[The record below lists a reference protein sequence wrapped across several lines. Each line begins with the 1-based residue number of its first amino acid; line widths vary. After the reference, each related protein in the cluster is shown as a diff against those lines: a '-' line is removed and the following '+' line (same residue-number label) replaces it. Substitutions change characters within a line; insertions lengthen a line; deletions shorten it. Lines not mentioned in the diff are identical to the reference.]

1 MSSSSASLPG
11 VSTKAQALQQRRL
24 RLGDSA
30 FKAVVGGAAVAILVT
45 FVATAVFL
53 VREAWPSLSH
63 YGPASFVTS
72 SRWAPSEAVATVS
85 HPNPYGILQF
95 VYGTVLTSVIAMLL
109 AVPTA
114 VAIALYITDVAPR
127 RLRRPL
133 AYTVDLFAAVPSVVY
148 GFWGIFAL
156 IPAIRP
162 IANDLSSALS
172 GVPVIGAVFAG
183 PFFGPA
189 YFTAGV
195 VLAIMILPIVT
206 AICRE
211 VFAVAPAAEKE
222 AALALGATR
231 WEMLR
236 MAVLRRSRA
245 GIFGASILGLGR
257 AFGETI
263 AVTMLIGNSVLGI
276 TTSIFGQGATMPSII
291 ANEFTEATEPFHL
304 DALFVVA
311 TVLLVITVIV
321 SLVGKLIVSRISS
334 TIA

>member
-1 MSSSSASLPG
+1 VSSSSASLPG
-11 VSTKAQALQQRRL
+11 ATTKAQVLQQRRL
-24 RLGDSA
+24 RLGDSV
-30 FKAVVGGAAVAILVT
+30 FRAVVGSAAVVILVS

-53 VREAWPSLSH
+53 VREAWPALSH
-63 YGPASFVTS
+63 YGVRSFVSS
-72 SRWAPSEAVATVS
+72 SRWAPSEAIATVS

-162 IANDLSSALS
+162 IANDISSALS
-172 GVPVIGAVFAG
+172 GVPVVGSVFAG

-189 YFTAGV
+189 YFTAGI

-236 MAVLRRSRA
+236 LAVLRRSRA

-291 ANEFTEATEPFHL
+291 ANEFTEATEPHHL

-311 TVLLVITVIV
+311 TVLLIITLIV
-321 SLVGKLIVSRISS
+321 SLIGKLIVSRTSN